1 MAVPVYIK
9 VGDAIEGADLV
20 RALGL
25 NGLAAAL
32 VRTGSHWEVEISSPR
47 EDPRTFLADIGVVLA
62 AWSGG
67 ESPDAAAAR
76 ARRLAA

>member
-1 MAVPVYIK
+1 VAVPVYIR
-9 VGDAIEGADLV
+9 VGNADEGADLV
-20 RALGL
+20 RALGR

-32 VRTGSHWEVEISSPR
+32 VGIGGEWEVEISSPH

-67 ESPDAAAAR
+67 ESPGRAAAR